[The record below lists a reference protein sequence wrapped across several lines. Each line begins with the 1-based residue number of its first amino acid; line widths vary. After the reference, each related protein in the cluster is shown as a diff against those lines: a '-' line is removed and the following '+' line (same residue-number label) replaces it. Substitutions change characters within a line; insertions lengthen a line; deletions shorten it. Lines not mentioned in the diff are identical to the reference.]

1 MSEAWVFVLLFLL
14 FACGLY
20 YVLYR
25 CYMLFY
31 GASLRDEEYERL
43 RLGAMM
49 KETAE
54 QDARSFDDQGDEE

>member
-1 MSEAWVFVLLFLL
+1 MGVCAVVFVVRVRLVLRAVSLLH
-14 FACGLY
+14 A
-20 YVLYR
+20 
-25 CYMLFY
+25 FY